1 MAKQTRKYILYI
13 ILLVVFSGAAVFFLL
28 KEDPVAIV
36 NNIIA
41 ADFKFLLIGFAL
53 VMTSYLLNGLFLM
66 FLTRIYNKKYN
77 LFQSVANHLI
87 GTFFSAITPSSTGG
101 QFVQA
106 YTFTKQ
112 GVSVANGASIL
123 YMAFIIRQAISIIF
137 SCLTLALR
145 FNSMRAMTQTI
156 DIFGFNFDII
166 SISIIGFIVNTIVLL
181 GLFFLAFS
189 KKIHFLCVHGG
200 VNLLRKL
207 HIFSEEKAE
216 KKKKDIDTSVAT
228 FRVELKRL
236 LTNWK
241 TLFLSLCIVF
251 LDVVVYNSFPYVMS
265 YAVGVDLAGKTLIDG
280 ICMANYVS
288 LITTLIPIP
297 GAAGGAEAVFQL
309 MFGGFI
315 GAVTEGEAQSINLLW
330 RFFTFY
336 INVIVGFIVFISYKG
351 SPKKEVIDKDSEAM
365 KEIEVLSLTQ
375 EIHLNDNNSHKVEVD
390 NDGNKNRRKYKPRI
404 IDEQHDDLSEHIDT
418 EKRVENLKT
427 ELQEHLSDNEK
438 KYEEDVNNSSLG
450 DDEL

>member
-66 FLTRIYNKKYN
+66 CLTRIYNKKYN
-77 LFQSVANHLI
+77 LFQGVANHLI

-166 SISIIGFIVNTIVLL
+166 SISIIGFVVNTIVLL

-207 HIFSEEKAE
+207 HIFSEEKQ
-216 KKKKDIDTSVAT
+216 
-228 FRVELKRL
+228 R
-236 LTNWK
+236 
-241 TLFLSLCIVF
+241 
-251 LDVVVYNSFPYVMS
+251 
-265 YAVGVDLAGKTLIDG
+265 
-280 ICMANYVS
+280 
-288 LITTLIPIP
+288 
-297 GAAGGAEAVFQL
+297 
-309 MFGGFI
+309 
-315 GAVTEGEAQSINLLW
+315 
-330 RFFTFY
+330 
-336 INVIVGFIVFISYKG
+336 
-351 SPKKEVIDKDSEAM
+351 
-365 KEIEVLSLTQ
+365 
-375 EIHLNDNNSHKVEVD
+375 
-390 NDGNKNRRKYKPRI
+390 RRKKI
-404 IDEQHDDLSEHIDT
+404 LIQVLQ
-418 EKRVENLKT
+418 LL
-427 ELQEHLSDNEK
+427 ELN
-438 KYEEDVNNSSLG
+438 
-450 DDEL
+450 